1 MGPYFAVFVEMLGLI
16 GPGPPL
22 LYSPNQDVKYSALFF
37 SAEKFHPA
45 KMWNL
50 SQCKGLLV

>member
-22 LYSPNQDVKYSALFF
+22 LYSPNQDV
-37 SAEKFHPA
+37 
-45 KMWNL
+45 
-50 SQCKGLLV
+50 